1 MSNDAI
7 QFINCNPDDFKN
19 DILDN
24 IDKKISTIFKN
35 HFSNSKQ
42 EDLLTRNE
50 VCDFLKINLST
61 LWAWTKKGK
70 LKSYGI
76 SGRVYYKR
84 AEVEAALTELK

>member
-1 MSNDAI
+1 MNKNAI
-7 QFINCNPDDFKN
+7 QFINCSPEDFKN
-19 DILDN
+19 DLLQR
-24 IDKKISTIFKN
+24 IDKKIANMIKDHLSPSTKN
-35 HFSNSKQ
+35 EF
-42 EDLLTRNE
+42 LTRNE
-50 VCDFLKINLST
+50 VCEILKINLST